1 MNKIVTSLP
10 IYEPKINETSTEKV
24 DLNIRDL
31 QKIYPDGCICCG
43 TTFTYKKYSS
53 MISKH
58 FNTIKHNQKCLYPAN
73 QLLKEDIGLSNN
85 LYEAF
90 DLKCKEMRELK
101 KLNYKYKQE
110 LDSITDQNN
119 ILQKLNIEL
128 QEKLSILNN
137 KNNQNINCGNLIDI

>member
-1 MNKIVTSLP
+1 MQR
-10 IYEPKINETSTEKV
+10 NER
-24 DLNIRDL
+24 I
-31 QKIYPDGCICCG
+31 
-43 TTFTYKKYSS
+43 
-53 MISKH
+53 
-58 FNTIKHNQKCLYPAN
+58 
-73 QLLKEDIGLSNN
+73 
-85 LYEAF
+85 
-90 DLKCKEMRELK
+90 K